1 MTLTEQ
7 GATADSLLVQHWYES
22 AQPLEQNTNN
32 RGTEDVPHV
41 IQQHKSLF
49 FSLFPAVSTAPT
61 SKPVSYLFVLSR
73 SCAGLCTNLHLNEFK
88 MQTILFL
95 PLPDS
100 QNVKEQKEEDE
111 EEAKKAGRDAGKE
124 DT

>member
-1 MTLTEQ
+1 MCHMSFSNINL
-7 GATADSLLVQHWYES
+7 Y
-22 AQPLEQNTNN
+22 
-32 RGTEDVPHV
+32 
-41 IQQHKSLF
+41 F
-49 FSLFPAVSTAPT
+49 FFLFPTVSTAPT
-61 SKPVSYLFVLSR
+61 SKPVSFLFVLSR

-88 MQTILFL
+88 VQTILFL
-95 PLPDS
+95 PLPDG

>member
-1 MTLTEQ
+1 
-7 GATADSLLVQHWYES
+7 
-22 AQPLEQNTNN
+22 
-32 RGTEDVPHV
+32 
-41 IQQHKSLF
+41 
-49 FSLFPAVSTAPT
+49 
-61 SKPVSYLFVLSR
+61 
-73 SCAGLCTNLHLNEFK
+73 

-95 PLPDS
+95 PLPDG

>member
-49 FSLFPAVSTAPT
+49 FFLFPAVSTAPT

-73 SCAGLCTNLHLNEFK
+73 SCAGLYLHLNEFK

>member
-1 MTLTEQ
+1 M
-7 GATADSLLVQHWYES
+7 SFS
-22 AQPLEQNTNN
+22 NIN
-32 RGTEDVPHV
+32 
-41 IQQHKSLF
+41 LF
-49 FSLFPAVSTAPT
+49 FFFLFPAVSTAPT
-61 SKPVSYLFVLSR
+61 SKPVSYLLLSR

>member
-22 AQPLEQNTNN
+22 AQPPEQNTNN

-49 FSLFPAVSTAPT
+49 FFLFPAVSTAPT

-95 PLPDS
+95 SFPDG